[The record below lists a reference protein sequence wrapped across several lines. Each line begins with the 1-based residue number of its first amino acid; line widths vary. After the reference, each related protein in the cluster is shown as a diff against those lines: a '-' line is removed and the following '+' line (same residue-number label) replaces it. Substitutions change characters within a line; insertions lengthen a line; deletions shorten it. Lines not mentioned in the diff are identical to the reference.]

1 MILDCPVIMFFIK
14 IFKAILAKIECGG
27 AEENGRSI
35 TSKFPSEAY
44 EKSVIISVHH
54 KAVIFI
60 IDIKITV
67 SDF

>member
-1 MILDCPVIMFFIK
+1 MILDCPVIMVFII
-14 IFKAILAKIECGG
+14 IFKAILAKIECGR
-27 AEENGRSI
+27 AEEKWTQHYSE
-35 TSKFPSEAY
+35 FPREAY